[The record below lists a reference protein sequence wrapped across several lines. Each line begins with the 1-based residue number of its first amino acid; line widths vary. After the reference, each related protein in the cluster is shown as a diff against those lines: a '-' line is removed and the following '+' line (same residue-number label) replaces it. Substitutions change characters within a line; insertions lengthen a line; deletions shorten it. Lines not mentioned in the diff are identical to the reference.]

1 MAGGG
6 GGGNK
11 GGVKKAR
18 IEIIPLID
26 IMFFLLASFM
36 LVSLSMLKLEGLKG
50 IKLPGAET
58 AQDEKKPD
66 FHTVSVTESGD
77 VGIDKEQVRMDDLL
91 PKLSVLVDADKRA
104 NKEPRVFMSAD
115 RAASHGL
122 VADVL
127 DKVRS
132 AGVTRISFAIQKG
145 GSTGAVT
152 PTGSP
157 PKKN

>member
-6 GGGNK
+6 GGGSSK
-11 GGVKKAR
+11 GGIKKAR

-50 IKLPGAET
+50 IQLPGAKT

-66 FHTVSVTESGD
+66 FHTVSVTEQGK
-77 VGIDKEQVRMDDLL
+77 VGIDKEEVRMDDLL
-91 PKLSVLVDADKRA
+91 PKLSVLVDQDKRSG
-104 NKEPRVFMSAD
+104 KEPRVFMSAD
-115 RAASHGL
+115 RAAAHGL
-122 VADVL
+122 VAEVL

-132 AGVTRISFAIQKG
+132 AGVTRISFAIQAG
-145 GSTGAVT
+145 GATGGTAT
-152 PTGSP
+152 N
-157 PKKN
+157 PKK